1 MKAGWEIKK
10 VKDIAS
16 LITDGDWIESRHQSE
31 DGIRLIQTGNVGNGV
46 FKAKDDKPHY
56 ISEDTF
62 NELGCTEIFAGDCL
76 VSRLPEPV
84 GRACIIPE
92 ISHRMITAVDCSIIR
107 FKDVYLP
114 KLFVYYTMSLSY
126 QKDINNNT
134 TGTTRKRISRK
145 NLEQISIPFPPLS
158 EQEQIVSELDLISGV
173 IDKKKQQ
180 LKELD
185 SLAQSIFYEMFGDPV
200 ENEKGWEVKR
210 LGDVSEVTSFKR
222 VLIEDVVEC
231 GIPFIRG
238 TELSALSKLSNSKDY
253 QFTLFITP
261 EHYERVKAIS
271 GVPSVGDLLIPSINS
286 GGLIWVLDT
295 DEPRY
300 YKDGRVL
307 WVHTNHQYSDSKALK
322 YIVSNKLR
330 LMYNELASGATFV
343 ELKLFVLRDMLLP
356 FPPLSLQQE
365 FASKIKSIERQKEPI
380 KQSLK
385 DTETLFNSRMDYYFN
400 S

>member
-1 MKAGWEIKK
+1 MKQGWEIKK
-10 VKDIAS
+10 IKDIAS

-107 FKDVYLP
+107 FKDVYLS

-145 NLEQISIPFPPLS
+145 NLEQIPIPIPPFP
-158 EQEQIVSELDLISGV
+158 EQERIVTELDLISG
-173 IDKKKQQ
+173 IIEKKKQQ

-185 SLAQSIFYEMFGDPV
+185 SLAQSLFYEMFGNPV
-200 ENEKGWEVKR
+200 ENEKGWDVKKLGEVSHIINGFAFPSSEFSESNPIKAIKITNVGVNEFVDDDSSLPNQYDCKEDYKVHTGDIVIALTRTIISSGVKR
-210 LGDVSEVTSFKR
+210 ALVPKEYNNALVNQRVAAIITDTKIVDKKYVYSFLGTGFV
-222 VLIEDVVEC
+222 
-231 GIPFIRG
+231 
-238 TELSALSKLSNSKDY
+238 KDY
-253 QFTLFITP
+253 VLTHATALMQPNLSI
-261 EHYERVKAIS
+261 K
-271 GVPSVGDLLIPSINS
+271 DLRELPLI
-286 GGLIWVLDT
+286 
-295 DEPRY
+295 Y
-300 YKDGRVL
+300 
-307 WVHTNHQYSDSKALK
+307 
-322 YIVSNKLR
+322 
-330 LMYNELASGATFV
+330 
-343 ELKLFVLRDMLLP
+343 
-356 FPPLSLQQE
+356 PPLSLQQE
-365 FASKIKSIERQKEPI
+365 FASKIEKIDKQKELI

-385 DTETLFNSRMDYYFN
+385 DTETLFDSRMDYYFN
-400 S
+400 

>member
-145 NLEQISIPFPPLS
+145 NLEQISIPIPPLS
-158 EQEQIVSELDLISGV
+158 EQEQIVSELDLILGV

-200 ENEKGWEVKR
+200 ENEKGWEVKP
-210 LGDVSEVTSFKR
+210 LKEVAPNK
-222 VLIEDVVEC
+222 VYKGE
-231 GIPFIRG
+231 
-238 TELSALSKLSNSKDY
+238 
-253 QFTLFITP
+253 
-261 EHYERVKAIS
+261 
-271 GVPSVGDLLIPSINS
+271 VPSVNDKYWLLNLDMISSNTGDIIQKCYFDLEEIGNSTIVFNDDNVLYSKLRPYLNKVVAPNEIGYATSELIPLYPDKLALN
-286 GGLIWVLDT
+286 
-295 DEPRY
+295 
-300 YKDGRVL
+300 RVF
-307 WVHTNHQYSDSKALK
+307 
-322 YIVSNKLR
+322 
-330 LMYNELASGATFV
+330 LASLLRSSIFV
-343 ELKLFVLRDMLLP
+343 EYISSKVAGAKMPRVSMGDFWIFPVIL
-356 FPPLSLQQE
+356 PPLSLQQQ
-365 FASKIKSIERQKEPI
+365 FANKIELIEKQKELI
-380 KQSLK
+380 KQSIK
-385 DTETLFNSRMDYYFN
+385 ETETLFNSRMEYYFN